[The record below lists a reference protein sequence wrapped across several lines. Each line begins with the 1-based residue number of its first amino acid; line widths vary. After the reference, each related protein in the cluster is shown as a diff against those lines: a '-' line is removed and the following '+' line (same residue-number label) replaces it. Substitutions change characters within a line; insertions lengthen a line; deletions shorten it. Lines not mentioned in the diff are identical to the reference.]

1 MDYWRSAALAT
12 LAVGL
17 VACPNKDK
25 DDDKIKPAP
34 SATVPAAVSSTP
46 AVDVPAKL
54 TIVPR
59 VKAELDGRADGITGT
74 PSGSAALRYCSTS
87 QKSFGSSWEYISIN
101 SFKQGFCP
109 RIRSI
114 RQKPVTASSSCSVPA
129 WPSSMTTSGSTDTA
143 IKANCNGIFMPIGAR
158 SPSP

>member
-74 PSGSAALRYCSTS
+74 PAAVTGAVASLQTPTTWQTTKGDVTVSGTPDKKAQLAMT
-87 QKSFGSSWEYISIN
+87 SFGAEGTAGKLAAAATALGLTACEWSPSETLTVGKN
-101 SFKQGFCP
+101 KL
-109 RIRSI
+109 
-114 RQKPVTASSSCSVPA
+114 ASS
-129 WPSSMTTSGSTDTA
+129 
-143 IKANCNGIFMPIGAR
+143 
-158 SPSP
+158 